1 MHNKIWV
8 FVGIF
13 MDISHSLVITTD
25 FLNLI
30 SEIDEFKGAWQ
41 QFGRLTPDRLS
52 ALKKVATIESI
63 GSSTRI
69 EGAKLSDSQV
79 ATLLS
84 QVSNHSFTTRDEQEV
99 AGYAYVCR
107 QVCDHFSSI
116 PLTENYIKQLHL
128 WLLQYVDKDDRHRGE
143 YKKIPIHIEAFD
155 NEGKSLGIVFETS
168 SPIETPVK
176 MQELIIWTNETFKN
190 KNIHPLIVIGI
201 FVVIFLAIHPFQDG
215 NGRLSRLLT
224 TLLMLKSGYLYCPYT
239 SLESIIEA
247 NKEQYYQALQKTQK
261 SWQDLKPDWIPWL
274 HFFLSCL
281 QRQKRHLEVKLENER
296 ILLKSLSEISLQII
310 ELLTKHG
317 RLSISEVVAITKA
330 NRNTVKKT
338 LSILLKDNYIS
349 KNGVGKATWYTLS

>member
-1 MHNKIWV
+1 M
-8 FVGIF
+8 GIF
-13 MDISHSLVITTD
+13 MDISHSLVITLD

-69 EGAKLSDSQV
+69 EGAKLSDNQV

-116 PLTENYIKQLHL
+116 PFTENYIKQLHL

-155 NEGKSLGIVFETS
+155 NEGKSLRIVFETS
-168 SPIETPVK
+168 SPIETPIK
-176 MQELIIWTNETFKN
+176 IQELVIWTNETFKN

-224 TLLMLKSGYLYCPYT
+224 TLLMLKSGYLYCPYS

-261 SWQDLKPDWIPWL
+261 SWQDLKPDWTPWL

-296 ILLKSLSEISLQII
+296 ILLKSLPEISLQII

-317 RLSISEVVAITKA
+317 RLNISEVVAITNA

-338 LSILLKDNYIS
+338 LSALLKENYIG
-349 KNGVGKATWYTLS
+349 KNGAGKATWYTLS